1 MENMNYNL
9 NGNAAGNTNAAA
21 PPVEKKKAPARLDI
35 KDLLTMML
43 MNWIWFVILGG
54 LSGAGAYLYI
64 RYLQP
69 VYERMTDIEIKPQQ
83 KGNEV
88 SLAQYMGVGGET
100 RDINNEIYI
109 LKSLKIAREVAE
121 RARLDVNYYR
131 QGTFLKNYLSADR
144 PFEVRFFEPFHGP
157 TELTITPTSAQTFS
171 LDRVVVNGVERHVP
185 ADQPPYFFSSPLMLP
200 DSEEEIQV
208 DVEDSQYK
216 YLMSSLN
223 SPVEVVRISPDEA
236 ARDCQSRIVAEK
248 KAVTVVRL
256 TYQGYS
262 VGECDNVLKA
272 LVEVYNEHARKS
284 KNDVTNQSLTFVDNS
299 IEETARDLEYAE
311 RQLQQSGIS
320 LEKDAPRS
328 APVNTDAGR
337 EAARDAYTMIQNSLN
352 MALELRRAIHNAV
365 SRKDYIPILAGLDQ
379 TGVSGAVSEYNQI
392 VQQRNRLV
400 ANSSASNPA
409 VIRIDQQLDMI
420 AMTVT
425 SGIDGY
431 ISEQQTSSRT
441 AASKVARLS
450 VASKSATLGY
460 DSTSIQTKSL
470 AIEHEY
476 KQEYF
481 SYLLKR
487 RQELR
492 LQLAVNE
499 NETRVIE
506 DPMGDTSP
514 IFPVPKMVYAKFIGV
529 GLAFPVIVMLIV
541 ALLTTT
547 IRGRKDVEPVLS
559 MPFLGELPE
568 FEVDGQ
574 KKKNVLSHRHQ
585 LKEKFLNF
593 IDSRRHER
601 TRHRDFNKV
610 VIGQDTKDILSEA
623 FHIVQSNLSFMRCED
638 NGKRPQVIML
648 TSFAPGAGK
657 SFVSVN
663 LASSLATGPE
673 RKVLWIDM
681 DVRKGHTNH
690 TLLKPE
696 DHVKPRGISAFLA
709 GKATLDQCI
718 HQNCDNPNLDIML
731 AGAVPPNPVQLLMS
745 DKLDQMLEEL
755 RQRYAYIILDTVPAA
770 VVADAYICN
779 RLADLTVY
787 VLRVGHTDRSQL
799 PEIDR
804 LYLQHKFK
812 NMCYLLNG
820 SITSRRRFAYGY
832 GHGNDYTYGYG
843 YGYGYGY
850 SRESNASDETE
861 ES

>member
-1 MENMNYNL
+1 MNYNL

-35 KDLLTMML
+35 KDVLTMMV
-43 MNWIWFVILGG
+43 MNWMWFIILGVI
-54 LSGAGAYLYI
+54 SGAGAYMYI

-83 KGNEV
+83 KTGEV
-88 SLAQYMGVGGET
+88 SLAQYMGVGNDT

-121 RARLDVNYYR
+121 RARLDVNYFR
-131 QGTFLKNYLSADR
+131 QGTFLKTYLFADR
-144 PFEVRFFEPFHGP
+144 PFEVRFFEKYHGL
-157 TELTITPTSAQTFS
+157 TELTVVPSSAQTFS
-171 LDRVVVNGVERHVP
+171 LTRVVINGQEMQIPV
-185 ADQPPYFFSSPLMLP
+185 DQPPYFFGSPLMLP
-200 DSEEEIQV
+200 GTEEEIQV
-208 DVEDSQYK
+208 DVEDNQYK

-236 ARDCQSRIVAEK
+236 ASDCQSRIVAEK

-262 VGECDNVLKA
+262 VGECDNVLRA
-272 LVEVYNEHARKS
+272 LVAVYNEHAAKS
-284 KNDVTNQSLTFVDNS
+284 KNDVTNQSLVFVDQS
-299 IEETARDLEYAE
+299 IEETAHDLEEAE
-311 RQLQQSGIS
+311 RQLHLSGVS
-320 LEKDAPRS
+320 LDKDAPKMPTAS
-328 APVNTDAGR
+328 ADVGR
-337 EAARDAYTMIQNSLN
+337 EAARDAYAAIQSNLS
-352 MALELRRAIHNAV
+352 MALQMRSTVSTAV
-365 SRKDYIPILAGLDQ
+365 QRKDYIPGMAGLDQ
-379 TGVSGAVSEYNQI
+379 TGVSGAVAEYNKI

-400 ANSSASNPA
+400 SNSSANNPA
-409 VIRIDQQLDMI
+409 VLRIDQQLDMI
-420 AMTVT
+420 ALTVT

-431 ISEQQTSSRT
+431 ISEQQNSSRT

-450 VASKSATLGY
+450 VSNKSATLGY
-460 DSTSIQTKSL
+460 DSTAIQTKSL

-499 NETRVIE
+499 SDTRVIE
-506 DPMGDTSP
+506 DPMGSTSP
-514 IFPVPKMVYAKFIGV
+514 IFPVPKMVYIKFVGAGV
-529 GLAFPVIVMLIV
+529 ALPAIIMLIV
-541 ALLTTT
+541 AFLTTT
-547 IRGRKDVEPVLS
+547 IRGRKDVEGVLT

-568 FEVDGQ
+568 FVPEG
-574 KKKNVLSHRHQ
+574 KSSNKNILSHRHQ
-585 LKEKFLNF
+585 LKEKFLNM
-593 IDSRRHER
+593 IDSKRAER
-601 TRHRDFNKV
+601 PRHRDYNKV

-638 NGKRPQVIML
+638 NGKRPQVIMF

-696 DHVKPRGISAFLA
+696 DHVRPRGISAYLA

-731 AGAVPPNPVQLLMS
+731 AGSVPPNPVQLLMS
-745 DKLDQMLEEL
+745 DKLDAMLEEL
-755 RQRYAYIILDTVPAA
+755 RQKYAYIILDTVPAA

-804 LYLQHKFK
+804 LYQQHKFK

-820 SITSRRRFAYGY
+820 SITSKRRFAYGY
-832 GHGNDYTYGYG
+832 GHGADYTYGYG

-850 SRESNASDETE
+850 NRESEENETE
-861 ES
+861 

>member
-9 NGNAAGNTNAAA
+9 NGNASSSTPASVV
-21 PPVEKKKAPARLDI
+21 PVEKKKAPARLDI

-43 MNWIWFVILGG
+43 MNWMWFIILGG

-83 KGNEV
+83 KGSEF
-88 SLAQYMGVGGET
+88 SLAHYMGVNNET
-100 RDINNEIYI
+100 SDINNELYI
-109 LKSLKIAREVAE
+109 LRSLKIAYEVAE

-131 QGTFLKNYLSADR
+131 QGTFLKTFLSDDR
-144 PFEVRFFEPFHGP
+144 PFEVRFFQPYHGF
-157 TELTITPTSAQTFS
+157 TELTITPTSAQTFDI
-171 LDRVVVNGVERHVP
+171 DRAVIGGVEIHIPV
-185 ADQPPYFFSSPLMLP
+185 DQPPYFFGSPLMLP
-200 DSEEEIQV
+200 GTEEEIQV
-208 DVEDSQYK
+208 DVEDHQYK
-216 YLMSSLN
+216 YLMTSLN
-223 SPVEVVRISPDEA
+223 SPVEVERISPNDA
-236 ARDCQSRIVAEK
+236 ARSCQSRIVAEK
-248 KAVTVVRL
+248 MAATVVRL

-272 LVEVYNEHARKS
+272 LVEVYNEQAAES
-284 KNDVTNQSLTFVDNS
+284 KNEVTRQSVVFVDQR
-299 IEETARDLEYAE
+299 IEETSRELTEGE
-311 RQLQQSGIS
+311 KELQRSGVTLGQETAKTAVPS
-320 LEKDAPRS
+320 D
-328 APVNTDAGR
+328 VGR
-337 EAARDAYTMIQNSLN
+337 EAAQDAYYSIQNSLSI
-352 MALELRRAIHNAV
+352 ALEMQRAVNNAV
-365 SRKDYIPILAGLDQ
+365 TRKDYIPVMAGLDQ
-379 TGVSGAVSEYNQI
+379 AGVSNSVAEYNKLM
-392 VQQRNRLV
+392 QQRMRLV
-400 ANSSASNPA
+400 SNSSVTNPA
-409 VIRIDQQLDMI
+409 VRRLDQQLDMI

-425 SGIDGY
+425 SGIDGF
-431 ISEQQTSSRT
+431 ISQQQTSSRS

-450 VASKSATLGY
+450 VSKGPAKLGF
-460 DSTSIQTKSL
+460 DSTSIETKSL
-470 AIEHEY
+470 AIMHEY
-476 KQEYF
+476 RQEYL

-487 RQELR
+487 REELR
-492 LQLAVNE
+492 LELAVNE
-499 NETRVIE
+499 SETRVIE
-506 DPMGDTSP
+506 DPMGSTSP
-514 IFPVPKMVYAKFIGV
+514 IFPVPKAVYTKFVGAGV
-529 GLAFPVIVMLIV
+529 ALPAIIMLIV

-547 IRGRKDVEPVLS
+547 VRGRKDVESLS

-568 FEVDGQ
+568 FAAEGNVTT
-574 KKKNVLSHRHQ
+574 KKLLSHRHQ
-585 LKEKFLNF
+585 LKERFLNM
-593 IDSRRHER
+593 IDSSRAHRP
-601 TRHRDFNKV
+601 RHRDFNKV
-610 VIGQDTKDILSEA
+610 VIGQDTKDMLSEA

-638 NGKRPQVIML
+638 NGKHPQVIMF

-696 DHVKPRGISAFLA
+696 DHVRPRGISAYLA

-731 AGAVPPNPVQLLMS
+731 AGSVPPNPVQLLMS
-745 DKLDQMLEEL
+745 DKLDSMIEEL
-755 RQRYAYIILDTVPAA
+755 RSRYAYIVLDTVPAG
-770 VVADAYICN
+770 VVADAFICN

-804 LYLQHKFK
+804 LYQQHKFK

-820 SITSRRRFAYGY
+820 ALTARRRFAYGY
-832 GHGNDYTYGYG
+832 GHSNDYTYGYG

-850 SRESNASDETE
+850 SRETE
-861 ES
+861 EQEDV